1 MFQHGPTVFDRDWDS
16 SQDQLTAWAKLARQ
30 PAPTLVARS
39 YPQTPELLAI
49 PPLNGVLGWSAAA
62 LTLLAFSCDDLVRL
76 RYVALSA
83 NAAFIAH
90 GLTAQLWP
98 VLALH
103 FVLVPING
111 WRLWQTL
118 DRQPEQQVQVRGP
131 APASP

>member
-1 MFQHGPTVFDRDWDS
+1 MF
-16 SQDQLTAWAKLARQ
+16 AM
-30 PAPTLVARS
+30 
-39 YPQTPELLAI
+39 
-49 PPLNGVLGWSAAA
+49 PPLNDVLGWSAAA
-62 LTLLAFSCDDLVRL
+62 LTLMAFSCNDLVRL

-83 NAAFIAH
+83 NAAFIAY

-103 FVLVPING
+103 VVLVPINA

-118 DRQPEQQVQVRGP
+118 DRQREQHVQVENP